1 MRAALKGSDKRY
13 FELYGMELRYF
24 EREDSAIPNRVINI
38 SQVFLLLLSS
48 QGFLLLLSS
57 QKITKRSDLNPP

>member
-13 FELYGMELRYF
+13 FELYGTELRYF

-38 SQVFLLLLSS
+38 SEVFFFFFHPR
-48 QGFLLLLSS
+48 GYH
-57 QKITKRSDLNPP
+57 KDVT